1 MLQLKKKRPKL
12 RKTMSGLI
20 MLTLFSSL
28 VLPGS
33 AGATPPQSSQVE
45 LANVSVQAGQTVH
58 VPVVMK
64 ATELP
69 IRAYNMQVD
78 YDTTALEIV
87 RITPRTINT
96 ITSSPELNT
105 PSDFQYVINNEEG
118 WVRIIWMDLSEVEHW
133 IDTGDQMFDIEFKA
147 KSTAT
152 PGQKQLKVNQD
163 DSEHFHFE
171 NVDYGTNAQLSG
183 GTITITAASSGGNSS
198 TPSTGS
204 SGGGGAAPSPA
215 PSVPTT
221 SSTPAPTKGVDIYV
235 NGQKQEQSATASIS
249 TIDNKVTTTIQVD
262 NNKVINQV
270 GNGLRTLLLPVTG
283 TGTNS
288 VVGELNGRLVK
299 TMEGSNAQVVIQTDT
314 GTYTLPASQIKI
326 DQVVK
331 QLGGSA
337 PLEDVKFQIAIT
349 PSNDAKKAAIA
360 AAASK
365 MNNTTV
371 IAAPVDFEVKAVYKG
386 QQVDVNRFNAYV
398 ERTITLPK
406 DTDGSKITTGVV
418 LQADGTMLHVPTKVI
433 KGTTNDAAVI
443 NSLTNSTYALIYHPA
458 TFTDISNHWSRTDVE
473 DLASRLVVEGAGD
486 NTFAPD
492 RSITRAEF
500 TAVLLRGLGLHSPES
515 AVTTT
520 FTDVKADSWYEN
532 EVQTAISYGLI
543 SGYTDNSFRPNEEIS
558 RAEAMTIVARAMK
571 LVDLA
576 KADAS
581 ETANLLGA
589 YSDGSKVQAWAAE
602 PVASAIKQGLVQG
615 ADGKLMADAD
625 ISRAQTAAIVKRL
638 LAKAGLI

>member
-1 MLQLKKKRPKL
+1 MLQLKKKRAKMK
-12 RKTMSGLI
+12 KTMSGLI

-33 AGATPPQSSQVE
+33 AGATPLRSSQIE
-45 LANVSVQAGQTVH
+45 FTNVSVQAGQTVH
-58 VPVVMK
+58 VPVVLK
-64 ATELP
+64 SSDLP

-78 YDTTALEIV
+78 YDTSALEIV
-87 RITPRTINT
+87 RITPRTNST
-96 ITSSPELNT
+96 IASSRELIS
-105 PSDFQYVINNEEG
+105 PADFQYVINNEEG
-118 WVRIIWMDLSEVEHW
+118 WVRVIWVDLTDMEHW
-133 IDTGDQMFDIEFKA
+133 IDEGDQLFDIEFKA
-147 KSTAT
+147 KATAT
-152 PGQKQLKVNQD
+152 PGQKQLKVDTD
-163 DSEHFHFE
+163 DSEHLHFE
-171 NVDYGTNAQLSG
+171 NVEYGSNAQLSG
-183 GTITITAASSGGNSS
+183 GTITITAANSGGNSS
-198 TPSTGS
+198 SPSTGS

-221 SSTPAPTKGVDIYV
+221 SSTPATTKGVDIYV
-235 NGQKQEQSATASIS
+235 NGQKQEQSATSSTS

-314 GTYTLPASQIKI
+314 GTYTLPASQIKV

-337 PLEDVKFQIAIT
+337 SLEDVKFQIAIT
-349 PSNDAKKAAIA
+349 PSNDTKKAAIA

-371 IAAPVDFEVKAVYKG
+371 IAAPVDFEVKAVYQG

-433 KGTTNDAAVI
+433 KGTTNDSAVI

-520 FTDVKADSWYEN
+520 FTDVKSDSWYEN

-543 SGYTDNSFRPNEEIS
+543 SGYTDNSFRPNDEIS

-581 ETANLLGA
+581 ETANLLGG
-589 YSDGSKVQAWAAE
+589 YSDGSQVQAWAAE